1 MFFWL
6 ANRPAKW
13 CSPQSAMFFRLKPS
27 GPRTY
32 LQIVENRRQ
41 DGVHR
46 QHVIATLGRA
56 DELAASGALATLLAS
71 GARLCDQ
78 VMLLSA
84 LERDADGPRLS
95 TRRIGGPLLFERL
108 WEGTGCQ
115 AVIRELLADRGFEFN
130 VERAIFATV
139 LHRLFV
145 SGSDRACDK
154 WIEDYAVPGVDG
166 LALHHLYRAMAW
178 LGEELDAADGGQ
190 AHATPF
196 APRCVKDQIEEAL
209 FTRRRDL
216 FSELSVVFMDTT
228 SLRFEGAGGE
238 SLGQRG
244 YSKDHRP
251 DLMQLIL
258 CVVIDAEGRP
268 ICTEITPGNTADVRI
283 LIPTIDRLRHRFA
296 IGRVCIVADRG
307 MISAATLEGLEERG
321 LEYILGA
328 RERSDR
334 LVREVVLA
342 DEGPFTPLLVERA
355 NGAETQLFAKEV
367 RHAGRRYIVCR
378 NEAEA
383 EKDHA
388 DRQAIIAGL
397 EQQLQRGDKALIG
410 NSAYRRYLRRVA
422 SPDGK
427 GGKSKPGPAFEVDA
441 GKLAEEARYDG
452 IFVLRT
458 NARITPLQAM
468 LRYREL
474 LAVETLFRK
483 TKSVLRTRPI
493 YHSSD
498 AAIRG
503 HVFCSFLALV
513 LQKELLERCKVAGF
527 TPEWG
532 DVLRDLDRLQ
542 QAEVIQGGKTW
553 KVRTDVEAT
562 ASALLRAC
570 GIAIPPRIQGIP
582 PPAPAAASPPPAP
595 KRRGRPR
602 RGATRP

>member
-1 MFFWL
+1 VFVREKHI
-6 ANRPAKW
+6 N
-13 CSPQSAMFFRLKPS
+13 
-27 GPRTY
+27 GYTY
-32 LQIVENRRQ
+32 LYLVETVRE
-41 DGVHR
+41 DGR
-46 QHVIATLGRA
+46 TKQRILKNLGRKDAVLA
-56 DELAASGALATLLAS
+56 DGSLERLASSVARYAERAVVLSELAAGHPD
-71 GARLCDQ
+71 RLGCQ
-78 VMLLSA
+78 
-84 LERDADGPRLS
+84 
-95 TRRIGGPLLFERL
+95 RIGGPLLFGRL
-108 WEGTGCQ
+108 WEQTGCAAAIQ
-115 AVIRELLADRGFEFN
+115 ELLAGRGFEFS

-178 LGEELDAADGGQ
+178 LGEELDAAEGGQ

-209 FTRRRDL
+209 FARRRDL

-238 SLGQRG
+238 TLGQRG
-244 YSKDHRP
+244 HSKDHRP

-268 ICTEITPGNTADVRI
+268 ICTEIMPGNTADVRV
-283 LIPTIDRLRHRFA
+283 LLPTVDRLRHRFA
-296 IGRVCIVADRG
+296 IGRICIVADRG
-307 MISAATLEGLEERG
+307 MISAATIAGLEERG

-328 RERSDR
+328 RERTDR
-334 LVREVVLA
+334 VVREVVLA
-342 DEGPFTPLLVERA
+342 DDRAFTPLLVKRK

-383 EKDHA
+383 EKDRT
-388 DRQAIIAGL
+388 DRQAIITGL

-422 SPDGK
+422 SANSK
-427 GGKSKPGPAFEVDA
+427 GGKGKPGPAFEIDA

-483 TKSVLRTRPI
+483 TKGILRTRPI

-513 LQKELLERCKVAGF
+513 LQKELDERCRATSF
-527 TPEWG
+527 TPEWD

-542 QAEVIQGGKTW
+542 EVTLAKDDQQITL
-553 KVRTDVEAT
+553 RTPAT
-562 ASALLRAC
+562 GTVGALFKAA
-570 GIAIPPRIQGIP
+570 GIALPPNIRD
-582 PPAPAAASPPPAP
+582 AAA
-595 KRRGRPR
+595 G
-602 RGATRP
+602 